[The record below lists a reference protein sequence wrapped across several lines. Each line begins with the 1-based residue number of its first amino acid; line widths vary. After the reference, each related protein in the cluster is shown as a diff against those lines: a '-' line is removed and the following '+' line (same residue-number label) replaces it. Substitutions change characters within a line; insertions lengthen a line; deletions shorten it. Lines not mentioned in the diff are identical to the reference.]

1 MALLGSRSLADVI
14 MLEGLTW
21 SRAGLRSNPRS
32 PRQKRTQRHT
42 GRQRRRGYRPGASPA
57 KVQDAEEEE
66 GRLEMLLPQTPRG
79 GLVSRPLT
87 VDLGEAHFCCDSRQL
102 GSSDRT
108 VATPRSTCTRL
119 GSESRTPRSAHSPP
133 GDAARFRD
141 PGELAVC
148 SPTSIRVL
156 FPGAA
161 SGSAPQHWEAGP
173 PRWLGRSP
181 PGRGQ
186 QFAARRV
193 TSGPTAEGGFGS
205 RQSSLRLQGG
215 LGRRVHYQGRASGHA
230 PGWGRRSAVP
240 TSVPGDATL
249 C

>member
-1 MALLGSRSLADVI
+1 MPTLTLTSPSSVREPPRAESSPQERLTCRPVRTDMALLGSRSLADVI

-21 SRAGLRSNPRS
+21 SRAGLKSNPRS

-87 VDLGEAHFCCDSRQL
+87 VDLGEAHFCCDSHQL

-108 VATPRSTCTRL
+108 VATPRSTRTLL

-148 SPTSIRVL
+148 SPTSIPRVV
-156 FPGAA
+156 PGCSFRLRPPALGGGA
-161 SGSAPQHWEAGP
+161 TAVARAESSREGSAV
-173 PRWLGRSP
+173 RC
-181 PGRGQ
+181 
-186 QFAARRV
+186 
-193 TSGPTAEGGFGS
+193 TEGD
-205 RQSSLRLQGG
+205 LRPH
-215 LGRRVHYQGRASGHA
+215 R
-230 PGWGRRSAVP
+230 
-240 TSVPGDATL
+240 
-249 C
+249 